1 MYSRSDE
8 QGPTLKTLN
17 VDFAIRYWIA
27 NGAPAYKINLGLA
40 TYGRSFTLASNKT
53 DLGAPSIGSGPAGMY
68 TREPG
73 FLAYY
78 EICKKL
84 HDGFTRVWDNQQMVP
99 YIFNGSEWISYEDT
113 QSLAHKVLIL
123 INLQKKFDSY
133 PNKFINEDKLRSSYE
148 FRWLYD
154 LGNVLEY

>member
-1 MYSRSDE
+1 
-8 QGPTLKTLN
+8 LN

-27 NGAPAYKINLGLA
+27 NGAPAYKINIGLA

-53 DLGAPSIGSGPAGMY
+53 GIGAPSMGSGPAGIY

-84 HDGFTRVWDNQQMVP
+84 EEGFTRVWDNQQMVP
-99 YIFNGSEWISYEDT
+99 YTFNGSEWISYEDT
-113 QSLAHKVLIL
+113 ESLTHKVSFLSYFRSIL
-123 INLQKKFDSY
+123 IIREAN
-133 PNKFINEDKLRSSYE
+133 INDTLRLTTLFE
-148 FRWLYD
+148 W
-154 LGNVLEY
+154 V